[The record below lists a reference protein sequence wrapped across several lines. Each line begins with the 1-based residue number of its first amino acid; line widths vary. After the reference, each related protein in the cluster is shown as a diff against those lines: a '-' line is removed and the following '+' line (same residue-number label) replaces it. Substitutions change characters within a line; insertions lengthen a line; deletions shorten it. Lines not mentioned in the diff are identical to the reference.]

1 MTRVLPHPVLSL
13 GLLGI
18 WLLLTRF
25 SLAHV
30 VLGSGVAV
38 VAGWAFARIEPEAQR
53 VKAIWPLVRLVA
65 IVALDILRSNVA
77 VARLMMGGRRQRR
90 SAFIHVRLR
99 LKNRL
104 ALGMLAVI
112 ITSTP
117 GTAWLEYDDE
127 TGLLLLHVFDM
138 VDEAAWQDLI
148 GNRYEALLMEAFE

>member
-1 MTRVLPHPVLSL
+1 MRRMLPHPILSL
-13 GLLGI
+13 ALLGI

-25 SLAHV
+25 TLGHV

-53 VKAIWPLVRLVA
+53 PRAIWPLVRLVT

-77 VARLMMGGRRQRR
+77 VARLMVGGGRQRR

-112 ITSTP
+112 VTATP
-117 GTAWLEYDDE
+117 GTAWLEYDEE
-127 TGLLLLHVFDM
+127 TGILLLHVFDV

-148 GNRYEALLMEAFE
+148 GNRYEALLLEAFG